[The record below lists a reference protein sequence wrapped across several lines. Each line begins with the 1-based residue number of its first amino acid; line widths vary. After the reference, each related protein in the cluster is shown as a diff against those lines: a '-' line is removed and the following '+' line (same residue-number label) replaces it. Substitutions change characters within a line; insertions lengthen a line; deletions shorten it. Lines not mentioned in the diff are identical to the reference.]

1 MTGVLYGLAKFCVRH
16 RYVTI
21 AVWLAVT
28 IALVGVSH
36 GLGEN
41 TNDNL
46 SLPGTD
52 SQHATDTL
60 SHSFP
65 DQANGTSPIVLHA
78 SKGKLTESKYA
89 SAVNEAAAD
98 VAKAPHVA
106 SVVNPLT
113 PQGASALSKDKST
126 GYLSVTLAVSPGEL
140 SVSEVQTIIDA
151 ANPAKA
157 AGLEVETGGQLGQ
170 KVSKTSTESS
180 ELIGI
185 IAAMV
190 ILTFTFGTVVSMLLP
205 ILNAVLALLSTLAI
219 IRLLGHVISVP
230 TVAPTLATMIGLGVG
245 IDYALF
251 IVTRHLRGLGEG
263 HDVHES
269 IARAAATSGGAVFFA
284 GCTVTIALVS
294 LAVAKIPLVTTMGL
308 MAGIA
313 VVVAVLAALTLMP
326 ALVATAGPHINS
338 LRVRTPPSDA
348 QSKQGAWA
356 KWAADIAKHPALAGL
371 AALAILL
378 PLTIPLLSLSLGQ
391 EDVAALSTSTTARRA
406 YDLISA
412 NFGPGVNGPL
422 IVAVTLGTPAQAPA
436 SSGSQSHSGSS
447 TSGSSTSGSAS
458 GGSNSSSS
466 TTGGSTTSGSSSGS
480 SSGAPSDPRAA
491 DPRLATLQKD
501 VSSTKGV
508 AATTPIQIDQAGT
521 AAYFNAIATTG
532 PAEKPTQELVERLR
546 ASVIPGAEKGTNM
559 HADIGGST
567 AGNIDLATQISNK
580 LPLQILVVIAL
591 SFVLLILAFRTVV
604 IPPQAALMNLLS
616 IGASYGVLTAVFQY
630 GWLSGLIG
638 LSGPVPIV
646 SYVPLFMF
654 AILFGLSMDYEVFL
668 VSQIEEHVHAGE
680 DNRGSVVSGLVTSAR
695 VITAAAM
702 IMVFVFGSFVLNG
715 SPTIK
720 QFGVGLA
727 VAVILDSTVVRCL
740 LVPALMI
747 LMGKFNWYMPGWL
760 DCVTPHLNI
769 EGAEFFQKRDAPPE
783 AKPEALTEA

>member
-1 MTGVLYGLAKFCVRH
+1 VTGVLYGLAKFCVRH
-16 RYVTI
+16 RLVTI
-21 AVWLAVT
+21 AVWLVVT
-28 IALVGVSH
+28 VVLVGVSH
-36 GLGEN
+36 KLGEN

-78 SKGKLTESKYA
+78 AKGKLTESKYA

-113 PQGASALSKDKST
+113 PQGAGALSKDKST

-185 IAAMV
+185 VAAMV

-251 IVTRHLRGLGEG
+251 IVTRHLRGLREG

-356 KWAADIAKHPALAGL
+356 KWAADIAKHPAIAGL

-406 YDLISA
+406 YDLITAS
-412 NFGPGVNGPL
+412 FGPGVNGPL
-422 IVAVTLGTPAQAPA
+422 IVAVTLGSPAQAPP
-436 SSGSQSHSGSS
+436 SSGSQSHSGS
-447 TSGSSTSGSAS
+447 TA
-458 GGSNSSSS
+458 
-466 TTGGSTTSGSSSGS
+466 GGSTTSSSSSGS
-480 SSGAPSDPRAA
+480 SSSAPSDPRAA

-508 AATTPIQIDQAGT
+508 AAITPIQIDKAGT

-546 ASVIPGAEKGTNM
+546 ASVIPGAEKGTDM

-630 GWLSGLIG
+630 GWLSSLIG

-654 AILFGLSMDYEVFL
+654 AILFRIF
-668 VSQIEEHVHAGE
+668 H
-680 DNRGSVVSGLVTSAR
+680 NVVQMRDRHLAPHRS
-695 VITAAAM
+695 
-702 IMVFVFGSFVLNG
+702 
-715 SPTIK
+715 
-720 QFGVGLA
+720 A
-727 VAVILDSTVVRCL
+727 VAIRPRL
-740 LVPALMI
+740 A
-747 LMGKFNWYMPGWL
+747 
-760 DCVTPHLNI
+760 
-769 EGAEFFQKRDAPPE
+769 
-783 AKPEALTEA
+783 